1 MNKTL
6 SLRLDEETIEK
17 LDLLAKATERSR
29 GWLMARAVSQYVE
42 HEAWQ
47 VEAVKQ
53 ALGKLEDGRARFATH
68 ETVETWVESWDRED
82 EQSPP
87 TCA

>member
-29 GWLMARAVSQYVE
+29 GWLMARAVSRYVE
-42 HEAWQ
+42 HESWQ
-47 VEAVKQ
+47 VEAIKQ
-53 ALGKLEDGRARFATH
+53 ALEKLENGSARFASQ
-68 ETVETWVESWDRED
+68 ETVEAWVEGWDSED
-82 EQSPP
+82 EQPPP